1 MDYDKT
7 AHSLQCPKCGHGMT
21 EVSHEDIEIDRCTNC
36 SGIWFDDDEVHALKA
51 KAGSEALDSGDAKE
65 GWKWDSR
72 TDINCPHCGKK
83 MENSADSS
91 QNHIWYEMC
100 PDHGIFMDAGEFSD
114 FKEENLLDWFR
125 GIVKGRRGKV
135 AP

>member
-7 AHSLQCPKCGHGMT
+7 VHSLQCPKCGHGMT
-21 EVSHEDIEIDRCTNC
+21 EVSHEEVAVDRCTHC
-36 SGIWFDDDEVHALKA
+36 EGIWFDDDEAHVLKV
-51 KAGSEALDSGDAKE
+51 KIGSESLDSGDPRE

-72 TDINCPHCGKK
+72 TDIDCPHCGKS
-83 MENSADSS
+83 MEKSADAT
-91 QNHIWYEMC
+91 QNHIWYEVC
-100 PDHGIFMDAGEFSD
+100 EDHGIFMDAGEFTD

-125 GIVKGRRGKV
+125 GIIKGRRGKT